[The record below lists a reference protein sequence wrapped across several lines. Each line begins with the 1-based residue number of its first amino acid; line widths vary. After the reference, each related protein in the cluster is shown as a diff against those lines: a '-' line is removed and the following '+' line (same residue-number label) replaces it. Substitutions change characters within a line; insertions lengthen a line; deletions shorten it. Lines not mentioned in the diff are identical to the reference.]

1 MVKLSN
7 KPNVRGIK
15 DVAND
20 TKYRSLLIGREGRL
34 FAGLISTRFTGI
46 GLGLSIAFV
55 LVVVIPYLAKI
66 SANLF

>member
-15 DVAND
+15 GVSEDI
-20 TKYRSLLIGREGRL
+20 KYRSQLIGREGRL

-46 GLGLSIAFV
+46 GLGLAIAFV
-55 LVVVIPYLAKI
+55 LVVLIPYLA
-66 SANLF
+66 NLI

>member
-15 DVAND
+15 AVSENV
-20 TKYRSLLIGREGRL
+20 KYRSQLIGREGRL

-46 GLGLSIAFV
+46 GLGLAIAFL
-55 LVVVIPYLAKI
+55 LVVVIPYLAKLI
-66 SANLF
+66 

>member
-15 DVAND
+15 NVSEDIQ
-20 TKYRSLLIGREGRL
+20 YRSQLIGREGRL

-46 GLGLSIAFV
+46 GLGIAIAFL
-55 LVVVIPYLAKI
+55 LVVVIPYI
-66 SANLF
+66 ANLF

>member
-15 DVAND
+15 NVSSDV
-20 TKYRSLLIGREGRL
+20 KYRSQLIGREGRL

-46 GLGLSIAFV
+46 GLGLAIAFV
-55 LVVVIPYLAKI
+55 LVVLIPFL
-66 SANLF
+66 ANLF

>member
-15 DVAND
+15 NVSEDI
-20 TKYRSLLIGREGRL
+20 KYRSQLIGREGRL

-46 GLGLSIAFV
+46 GLGIAIAFI
-55 LVVVIPYLAKI
+55 LVVLIPYLA
-66 SANLF
+66 NLF

>member
-15 DVAND
+15 NVSEDV
-20 TKYRSLLIGREGRL
+20 KYRSQLIGREGRL

-46 GLGLSIAFV
+46 GLGLAIAFV
-55 LVVVIPYLAKI
+55 LIVVIPYLA
-66 SANLF
+66 NLF

>member
-15 DVAND
+15 NVSEDI
-20 TKYRSLLIGREGRL
+20 KYRSQLIGREGRL

-46 GLGLSIAFV
+46 GLGIAIAFV
-55 LVVVIPYLAKI
+55 LLVLIPYLA
-66 SANLF
+66 NLF

>member
-15 DVAND
+15 NVSEDI
-20 TKYRSLLIGREGRL
+20 KYRSQLIGREGRL

-46 GLGLSIAFV
+46 GLGLAIAFV
-55 LVVVIPYLAKI
+55 LIVVIPYLA
-66 SANLF
+66 NLF

>member
-15 DVAND
+15 NVSEDV
-20 TKYRSLLIGREGRL
+20 KYRSQLIGREGRL
-34 FAGLISTRFTGI
+34 FAGLISTRFTGT

-55 LVVVIPYLAKI
+55 LIVVIPYLVG
-66 SANLF
+66 LF

>member
-15 DVAND
+15 NVSEDI
-20 TKYRSLLIGREGRL
+20 KYRSQLIGREGRL

-46 GLGLSIAFV
+46 GLGIAIAFV
-55 LVVVIPYLAKI
+55 FLVLIPYLV
-66 SANLF
+66 NLF

>member
-15 DVAND
+15 NVSQDV
-20 TKYRSLLIGREGRL
+20 KYRSQLIGREGRL

-46 GLGLSIAFV
+46 GLGLAIAFV
-55 LVVVIPYLAKI
+55 LVVVIPYLAKLI
-66 SANLF
+66 

>member
-15 DVAND
+15 NVSEDIQ
-20 TKYRSLLIGREGRL
+20 YRSQLIGREGRL

-46 GLGLSIAFV
+46 GLGIAIAF
-55 LVVVIPYLAKI
+55 Y
-66 SANLF
+66 

>member
-15 DVAND
+15 KVSEDI
-20 TKYRSLLIGREGRL
+20 KYRSQLIGREGRL

-46 GLGLSIAFV
+46 GLGLAIAFV
-55 LVVVIPYLAKI
+55 LIVVIPYLA
-66 SANLF
+66 NLV